1 MLCVNKHSFT
11 YSSEVYYHSLTKF
24 YIYYRILFKRKK
36 SYVLPIHK
44 TKKTAAVSATH
55 NTLYSLPSISCTDYT
70 FFKCLPKVDS
80 IKKMIC
86 ISKNRNIPNL
96 FRLEFFS
103 ISHDTIKHLPNK
115 SSERKANE

>member
-24 YIYYRILFKRKK
+24 YIKGFFFKKEKK
-36 SYVLPIHK
+36 NPNVLYIPK
-44 TKKTAAVSATH
+44 NKAAVSATH

-86 ISKNRNIPNL
+86 ISKKLTFLLMTRTT
-96 FRLEFFS
+96 
-103 ISHDTIKHLPNK
+103 TIQSKTEGYQIL
-115 SSERKANE
+115 

>member
-24 YIYYRILFKRKK
+24 YIQGFFLKEKK
-36 SYVLPIHK
+36 NPNVLYIPK
-44 TKKTAAVSATH
+44 NKAAVSATH

-86 ISKNRNIPNL
+86 ISKYLNILLLTRTTNA
-96 FRLEFFS
+96 EEGYQ
-103 ISHDTIKHLPNK
+103 IKWAK
-115 SSERKANE
+115 